1 MEARGSPRRLSQC
14 WAGSLNEKL
23 RASGSAGLSYRFTDL
38 FFSRHF
44 LPNSLIALAHAMK
57 LRRMEI
63 FFLQFAASRQHP
75 ARVVASRTAETLT
88 NRTTMFLPCNP
99 TSRAKGSQPLA
110 RFFMARLRVR
120 RIRSG
125 ERISRGASMGA
136 FDRKFEPNNGRRDQF
151 HLRFDRD

>member
-57 LRRMEI
+57 LRRMEM

-75 ARVVASRTAETLT
+75 GPRCGISVSAALSIEFAPIEAPRD
-88 NRTTMFLPCNP
+88 
-99 TSRAKGSQPLA
+99 
-110 RFFMARLRVR
+110 
-120 RIRSG
+120 IRS
-125 ERISRGASMGA
+125 
-136 FDRKFEPNNGRRDQF
+136 P
-151 HLRFDRD
+151 LRSTQLLVSCLANSH